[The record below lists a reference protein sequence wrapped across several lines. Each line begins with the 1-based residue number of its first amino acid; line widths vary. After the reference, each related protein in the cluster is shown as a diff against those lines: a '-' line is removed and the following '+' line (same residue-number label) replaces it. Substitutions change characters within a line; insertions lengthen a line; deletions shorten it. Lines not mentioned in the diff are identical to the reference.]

1 MEVIIATV
9 LIVVGLFTGPALAMA
24 LLWWL
29 FDE

>member
-24 LLWWL
+24 MLWWF